1 MQGTLARAWEENNS
15 SFIWGL
21 LDLQGRDYSCT
32 GSQRQSCF
40 LSLTR
45 ASLGFSAEQACWGVG
60 GWWWLGFLVLPVHPR
75 DSLRQ
80 LSSTPDQPCGNPVFR
95 ARELTVPSRPGPE
108 ATSSRKTFCTQP
120 LVTVTRAHDTTGP
133 ARYISILLRCFLP
146 HIS

>member
-32 GSQRQSCF
+32 GSQRQSYF

-95 ARELTVPSRPGPE
+95 ARELSLCPPDLAQKPPPPGRRSVHSPWSQLLE
-108 ATSSRKTFCTQP
+108 HMTQQGQP
-120 LVTVTRAHDTTGP
+120 DIF
-133 ARYISILLRCFLP
+133 RYF
-146 HIS
+146 